1 MTDLLGADT
10 EIRVSLTLFVGFGKV
25 FVIYNIIQGFNIR
38 FLEGII
44 NLSHL
49 QIVKKSLHMILIY

>member
-1 MTDLLGADT
+1 MGVDT

-25 FVIYNIIQGFNIR
+25 FVIYNVIYGFNFR
-38 FLEGII
+38 FLDGLI

-49 QIVKKSLHMILIY
+49 QIVKKSLYMILIY